1 MTAPVVTVPQPLD
14 MTAPVLTSPQTMQ
27 FILPKTIKSLDEA
40 PEPTNPAISLRSVP
54 AKVIAVCSFTGGYDE
69 GVFRTKLDEL
79 FAVLQRENFVT
90 DRSGP
95 RSVPQTG
102 LPWSFA
108 QYNPPFTIPFLRRNE
123 VWIELSESSATDV
136 TCEQRLQN
144 LLADASHR

>member
-69 GVFRTKLDEL
+69 GVFRSKLDEL
-79 FAVLQRENFVT
+79 FAVLQRESFVT

-95 RSVPQTG
+95 RSVPQTLRPDYLG
-102 LPWSFA
+102 RLL
-108 QYNPPFTIPFLRRNE
+108 NTIPHLRFR
-123 VWIELSESSATDV
+123 SCAATKCGSNCRSRARP
-136 TCEQRLQN
+136 T
-144 LLADASHR
+144 